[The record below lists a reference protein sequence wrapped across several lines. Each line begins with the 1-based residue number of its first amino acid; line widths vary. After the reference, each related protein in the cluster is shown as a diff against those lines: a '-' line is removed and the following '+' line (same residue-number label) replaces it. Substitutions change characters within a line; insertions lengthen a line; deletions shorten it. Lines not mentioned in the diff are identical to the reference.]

1 VQNFKHFDIWLPVL
15 LGQFQHWVYWNTVAN
30 YGKLRIVAFWTDRE
44 YMIIYRAVIK
54 AVVSWSGWVVWW
66 NDAVQERSAAEA
78 EEKSRLMSQV
88 DELRTT
94 VDQLTAD
101 IEARRVEADSLT
113 EQLQQ
118 AKLNLDV
125 SAQQYS
131 LSVTF

>member
-1 VQNFKHFDIWLPVL
+1 
-15 LGQFQHWVYWNTVAN
+15 
-30 YGKLRIVAFWTDRE
+30 
-44 YMIIYRAVIK
+44 
-54 AVVSWSGWVVWW
+54 
-66 NDAVQERSAAEA
+66 
-78 EEKSRLMSQV
+78 MSQV

-131 LSVTF
+131 LSATF